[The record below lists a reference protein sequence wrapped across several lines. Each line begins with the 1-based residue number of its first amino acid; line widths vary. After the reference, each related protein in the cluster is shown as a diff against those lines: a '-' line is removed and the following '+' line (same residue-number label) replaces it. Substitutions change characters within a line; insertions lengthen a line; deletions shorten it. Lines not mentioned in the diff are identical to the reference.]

1 MVIKLTVHEELP
13 VKMNNVKQM
22 FRIIKVIFLL
32 RRKILFNTLAA
43 HGELGIDKEKLKQLL
58 EESGIG
64 TQTNGKGAISGDKR
78 YF

>member
-13 VKMNNVKQM
+13 VKVNNVKQM

-43 HGELGIDKEKLKQLL
+43 HGELGIDKEKLK
-58 EESGIG
+58 
-64 TQTNGKGAISGDKR
+64 
-78 YF
+78 